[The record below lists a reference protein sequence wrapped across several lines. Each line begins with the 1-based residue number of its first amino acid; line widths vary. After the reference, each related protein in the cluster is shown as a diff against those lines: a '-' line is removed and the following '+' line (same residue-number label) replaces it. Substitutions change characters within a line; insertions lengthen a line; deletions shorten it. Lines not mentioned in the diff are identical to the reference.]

1 MGCQFLEKAQLT
13 DLELA
18 AMLISASCHDL
29 QHFGVNNQFLIE
41 SKHDFALRYND
52 ESVLENHHVAT
63 AFKFINEEDTAIFE
77 RLSIEDYKDM
87 RKKMISMVLATD
99 MGKHMQDAVNF
110 KNRLAAE
117 DFAPDG
123 EDKLMCM
130 GQVVHMA
137 DLNNPTKPW
146 QVSYNWTGILYIE
159 FFDQGDKEK
168 ELGLPIGMLMDRD
181 TVNIAEKTLGFVSF
195 VIKPAYESFAEFLP
209 GAQLNLDTME
219 DNKSQWEQCAPIF
232 QDRMD

>member
-1 MGCQFLEKAQLT
+1 MSCQFLEKAQMT

-63 AFKFINEEDTAIFE
+63 AIKFINEEDTAIFE
-77 RLSIEDYKDM
+77 RLSIEDYKDV

-146 QVSYNWTGILYIE
+146 KVSYNWTGILYIE

-181 TVNIAEKTLGFVSF
+181 TVNIAEKTLGFVNF
-195 VIKPAYESFAEFLP
+195 VIKPAYDSFAEFLP

-219 DNKSQWEQCAPIF
+219 DNKS
-232 QDRMD
+232 